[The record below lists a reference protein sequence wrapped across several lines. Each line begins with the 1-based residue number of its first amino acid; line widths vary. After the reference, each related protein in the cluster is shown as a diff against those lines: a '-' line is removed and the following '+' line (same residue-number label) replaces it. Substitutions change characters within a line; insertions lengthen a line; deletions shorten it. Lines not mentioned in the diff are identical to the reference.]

1 MEFFIHREGIDY
13 GPFSADEVKSQLRA
27 GSILPTDY
35 IWHEG
40 QSDWALVSSLEE
52 FAGHRPPPPRLP
64 LAQTIRLRP

>member
-1 MEFFIHREGIDY
+1 MEFFIHRDGIDY
-13 GPFSADEVKSQLRA
+13 GPFSAEEVKGQLRA

-40 QSDWALVSSLEE
+40 LSDWAPVSSLEE
-52 FAGHRPPPPRLP
+52 FASDRPAPPRLP